1 MVNNILIIG
10 NGFDLAHGLPTR
22 YTDFLSLVRNWSTFY
37 DAMPKEQELYKKD
50 YTLPAYKSSDLP
62 MPSGK
67 IEFET
72 VIAFSEIDPINYSWY
87 NLEQFDYEVKNNL
100 WIRYFLGIGY
110 QKVNWI
116 DFEKEIEKVILEV
129 KRFYDTLPSLN
140 GKSIMA
146 SFDDETQWIIRDFS
160 NNGDG
165 FPKSIHQNISL
176 NDINQSKIAG
186 LKSLVINNMKE
197 NLDGLIE
204 ALRIYFVEFVD
215 KIDAKFTNPAISK
228 IPEANVLSFNYTNYI
243 TRYNNIKNVHY
254 IHGNLDYDDFENN
267 MVLGIN
273 DDNIQDNDFVY
284 FFKYFQRIQKRT
296 GNQYTKWLSSS
307 DENWMLS
314 KTVVYV
320 FGHSLDSNDKSI
332 LSYFLDNPNV
342 DKIVIYYHNQSTYES
357 QVINLINMLGRD
369 FVVENVSNEKIEFYS
384 ISECMRSNSAPV
396 FN

>member
-72 VIAFSEIDPINYSWY
+72 VKAFSEIDPINYSWN

-100 WIRYFLGIGY
+100 WIKYFLDV
-110 QKVNWI
+110 KFDKENWI
-116 DFEKEIEKVILEV
+116 DFEKEIEKVVLTI
-129 KRFYDTLPSLN
+129 KRYCDTLPSML
-140 GKSIMA
+140 GKSIIA
-146 SFDDETQWIIRDFS
+146 SFDNETQKIIRNFS

-165 FPKSIHQNISL
+165 FPTSVHQNISL
-176 NDINQSKIAG
+176 NDINQSNITR
-186 LKSLVINNMKE
+186 LKNLIINNMKE
-197 NLDGLIE
+197 NLDGLIN

-215 KIDAKFTNPAISK
+215 KIDIKFITPAISK
-228 IPEANVLSFNYTNYI
+228 ITDANVLSFNYTNYI
-243 TRYNNIKNVHY
+243 TRYSNIKNVHY
-254 IHGNLDYDDFENN
+254 IHGDINNDCFDNN

-273 DDNIQDNDFVY
+273 DAKIQDNDFIY

-296 GNQYTKWLSSS
+296 GNQYTKWLPAPE
-307 DENWMLS
+307 DDLKFS

-332 LSYFLDNPNV
+332 LSYFFDNPNV
-342 DKIVIYYHNQSTYES
+342 DKIVIYYLNQLAYES
-357 QVINLINMLGRD
+357 QVINLINMFGRD
-369 FVVENVSNEKIEFYS
+369 FIVDNVSNSKIEFYS
-384 ISECMRSNSAPV
+384 ISECLISNSAPV
-396 FN
+396 FH

>member
-10 NGFDLAHGLPTR
+10 NGFDLSHGLPTR
-22 YTDFLSLVRNWSTFY
+22 YTDFLSLVRNWNTFY

-50 YTLPAYKSSDLP
+50 YTLPIYRTNIP
-62 MPSGK
+62 MPDGK
-67 IEFET
+67 IDIET
-72 VIAFSEIDPINYSWY
+72 VKAFSEIDPINYSWY
-87 NLEQFDYEVKNNL
+87 NLEQFDHEVKNNL
-100 WIRYFLGIGY
+100 WIKYFLRNGF
-110 QKVNWI
+110 QKTNWI
-116 DFEKEIEKVILEV
+116 DFEKEIEKVILVV
-129 KRFYDTLPSLN
+129 KNFYDRLSTLR
-140 GKSIMA
+140 GETIMG
-146 SFDDETQWIIRDFS
+146 SFDDETQRIIRDFS

-176 NDINQSKIAG
+176 NDINYSKIAR
-186 LKSLVINNMKE
+186 LKNLVINNMKE